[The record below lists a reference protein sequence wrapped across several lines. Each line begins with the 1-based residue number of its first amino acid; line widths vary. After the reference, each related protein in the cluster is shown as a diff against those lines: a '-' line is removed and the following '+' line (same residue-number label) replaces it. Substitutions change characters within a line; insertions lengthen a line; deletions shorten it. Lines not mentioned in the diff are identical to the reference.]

1 MATEKQERMKEIMT
15 QLEDGV
21 AAVFTSE
28 NYTRLLNMLGQ
39 FHNYSVNNC
48 ILILMQCP
56 EASRVA
62 SFQTWKKLGYPVR
75 KGEKGIK
82 VLVPIPYTYQAEE
95 KTVDEL
101 GYPVMEIVEAKGLT
115 FKIGHVFDAS
125 QVDGEMPTLAHELED
140 DPEDL
145 RKAVDRIVAE
155 NENISYDHNLKK
167 GSANGYY
174 RRDTKQIALR
184 PDMSATQTI
193 KTIIH
198 EKAHSLLHDS
208 ASAYTREEAEVQAES
223 VAYCVCSAYGLDT
236 SDYSFGYIA
245 GWSNGKETKELKSSL
260 AVIEK
265 TARELMQWLAS
276 ASDLQ
281 MVVPV

>member
-1 MATEKQERMKEIMT
+1 MTTGKQDKMREIMA
-15 QLEDGV
+15 QLEEGV
-21 AAVFTSE
+21 ASVFTSE
-28 NYTRLLNMLGQ
+28 NYIRLLNMLGQ
-39 FHNYSVNNC
+39 FHRYSVNNC

-56 EASRVA
+56 SASRVA

-82 VLVPIPYTYQAEE
+82 VLVPIPYTYQTEQ
-95 KTVDEL
+95 KTVDEQ
-101 GYPVMEIVEAKGLT
+101 GNPVMETVDAKGLT
-115 FKIGHVFDAS
+115 FKVGYVFDAS
-125 QVDGEMPTLAHELED
+125 QVDGEMPTLAHELTD
-140 DPEDL
+140 DPDNL
-145 RKAVDRIVAE
+145 RKAVERIVAE
-155 NENISYDHNLKK
+155 NENIDYDHDLKK

-174 RRDTKQIALR
+174 RLDTKQIALR
-184 PDMSATQTI
+184 PDMSAAQTI

-208 ASAYTREEAEVQAES
+208 ASEYTREEAEVQAES
-223 VAYCVCSAYGLDT
+223 VAYCVCSAFGLDT
-236 SDYSFGYIA
+236 SDYSVGYIA
-245 GWSNGKETKELKSSL
+245 GGSNGKEAKELRSSL

-265 TARELMQWLAS
+265 TARELMRWLDS